1 MAKFAN
7 TNDPRTI
14 ELLRLGMTVTR
25 VPDAV
30 QALLLRCARDTF
42 LRRRVDSQ
50 RRSPNTAQNAAA
62 AGPVDKHHREV
73 VMPTTTSRRSVI
85 MNSAATLAAAGLG
98 GPLVRAQEAPIRIG
112 VIYDLSGPFAAAG
125 SVPCAIG
132 AQIAIDIVN
141 EHGGVA
147 GKYKVQPINADSQS
161 KADAA
166 INEVERLI
174 NQEKVEIVL
183 GVYASA
189 HAVPLAA
196 KVEAQKKILWITTA
210 IATSVFKDQNRRYVF
225 RAQIHSDQYGQAFAA
240 FLAENA
246 KGKLGVEPKDVKV
259 AIIHEDGPYGVG
271 VAQAS
276 EQFAKERSLQI
287 VLREGYSAS
296 APDLS
301 SLVTKLK
308 RAGAD
313 VISHCGYNPD
323 ITLFLRQAREA
334 GLRFKM
340 LVGNG
345 AGYSQLDK
353 LRATFGKDVDNFCN
367 IDPVPAQLLN
377 PASLAPGLG
386 DLTKTMVERY
396 KAKTNATDVP
406 PHCSMG
412 FNQTWILLNHVLPIA
427 KEKYGGFDAEAV
439 RKAALDVDIQPG
451 GTIQGYGVKFY
462 PPGTQLSG
470 QNERSTPVV
479 MQNASEHIT
488 VVWPANIKTQ
498 EPVLPL
504 PASSIYAMRS

>member
-1 MAKFAN
+1 MKA
-7 TNDPRTI
+7 
-14 ELLRLGMTVTR
+14 
-25 VPDAV
+25 
-30 QALLLRCARDTF
+30 
-42 LRRRVDSQ
+42 
-50 RRSPNTAQNAAA
+50 
-62 AGPVDKHHREV
+62 
-73 VMPTTTSRRSVI
+73 SRRSFLKKSV
-85 MNSAATLAAAGLG
+85 ATAAALSVS
-98 GPLVRAQEAPIRIG
+98 PRVAVTQPSTIRIG
-112 VIYDLSGPFAAAG
+112 VIYDLTGPFAAGG
-125 SVPCAIG
+125 SIACSIG
-132 AQIAIDIVN
+132 AQIAIDLVN
-141 EHGGVA
+141 EKGGVA
-147 GKYKVQPINADSQS
+147 GKYKVEPVNADSQS
-161 KADAA
+161 KADVA
-166 INEVERLI
+166 INEVERLLS
-174 NQEKVEIVL
+174 QEKVDIVN

-196 KVEAQKKILWITTA
+196 KMEAQKKILWITTA
-210 IATSVFKDQNRRYVF
+210 IATAVFKNKNLTYVF
-225 RAQIHSDQYGQAFAA
+225 RAQIHSDQYGQAFAS
-240 FLAENA
+240 FLSENA
-246 KGKLGVEPKDVKV
+246 KARLAAEPKDVKV

-271 VAQAS
+271 VAQAT
-276 EQFAKERSLQI
+276 EQYAKEQGLHI
-287 VLREGYSAS
+287 VLREGYSAA

-313 VISHCGYNPD
+313 VISHAGYNPD
-323 ITLFLRQAREA
+323 ITLLLRQAREG

-353 LRATFGKDVDNFCN
+353 LRTTFGKDVDNFCN

-386 DLTKTMVERY
+386 DLTKMMVERY

-412 FNQTWILLNHVLPIA
+412 FNQTWILLNNVLPIA

-439 RKAALDVDIQPG
+439 RKAALDVDIPPG

-479 MQNASEHIT
+479 MQNAGEHIS
-488 VVWPANIKTQ
+488 VVWPTNIKTQ

-504 PASSIYAMRS
+504 PASSIYAMR